1 MAISP
6 MFCTPRGTSFGLAN
20 AAQKKTITAAAQSSA
35 ISIGFVKWNEPMLN
49 SGLKSKL
56 FRPGEGNPHP
66 LKRWHPPPGAI
77 GSATTRT
84 SPITCHLLPGRPRYR
99 SLLAVAVDD
108 EADRDRQ
115 ADQHADGEQ
124 QRHVDGPP
132 DQPADPAVGEHP
144 GDQVAEHRP
153 AHVQAAGPAF
163 RRGPALGD
171 PRAGAVAF
179 SAHLIRPAVPQA
191 APARRTA
198 S

>member
-1 MAISP
+1 M
-6 MFCTPRGTSFGLAN
+6 
-20 AAQKKTITAAAQSSA
+20 
-35 ISIGFVKWNEPMLN
+35 
-49 SGLKSKL
+49 
-56 FRPGEGNPHP
+56 
-66 LKRWHPPPGAI
+66 WHPPPGA
-77 GSATTRT
+77 ATTRT
-84 SPITCHLLPGRPRYR
+84 LPVTGHLLSGRPRYR

-115 ADQHADGEQ
+115 ADQHAKGEE
-124 QRHVDGPP
+124 QRDVDGPP
-132 DQPADPAVGEHP
+132 DQPADAAVGEHP